1 LLYWLAILVSNPQMP
16 LNKLGS
22 DWFILVPDTV
32 SPRQAS
38 KRWRSGPF
46 TISLMIATGGVLVK
60 LGHPLPTISKS

>member
-1 LLYWLAILVSNPQMP
+1 MP